1 MKISIIIYFFIYKVY
16 VNKYRPDFTES
27 SVRALL
33 TQICAE
39 KNSHKR
45 KQEIKQISINGKN
58 MMNHHNSKNDE
69 GKRKNNYTEES
80 LSANYKKKK
89 KMDNSESS
97 SSESDENSDPIIK
110 SNMKKTITLLN
121 LNLNNSTINSFLN
134 VSQKQTNMKNKQF
147 QEDNN

>member
-1 MKISIIIYFFIYKVY
+1 M
-16 VNKYRPDFTES
+16 NKYRPDFTES

-45 KQEIKQISINGKN
+45 IKELQQLSINGKN
-58 MMNHHNSKNDE
+58 TMNHHNSKNDE
-69 GKRKNNYTEES
+69 GKRKNNYTEER

-89 KMDNSESS
+89 KIDDSESS
-97 SSESDENSDPIIK
+97 SSESDENSNPILN

-134 VSQKQTNMKNKQF
+134 VSQKQTNMKNKQY
-147 QEDNN
+147 